1 MTASKSFRT
10 RIAESHFVW
19 KLYHLF
25 VADAVSLQKPT
36 KYKIIYSFL
45 GGNLGRAADIGCG
58 PGVFIR
64 HLSKRA
70 SKVFAADIDAA
81 ALQRVKARNRG
92 VTNLECVVTLANHL
106 PFTDSSLDTVLLLE
120 VLEHLED
127 DAAGVR
133 EVCRVLA
140 SGGKLVLSVPVPPGE
155 INEGDPWGH
164 KREGYQ
170 LDQIRSLVESNGFLV
185 LDYGFAQ
192 FKFSR
197 LAEKMVQRWRRW
209 FHLPAPIFLSW
220 LGYLDHLL
228 GSEGR
233 RRGDYHPSTVVVMA
247 RKKEDAWVR

>member
-1 MTASKSFRT
+1 
-10 RIAESHFVW
+10 
-19 KLYHLF
+19 
-25 VADAVSLQKPT
+25 
-36 KYKIIYSFL
+36 
-45 GGNLGRAADIGCG
+45 
-58 PGVFIR
+58 
-64 HLSKRA
+64 
-70 SKVFAADIDAA
+70 
-81 ALQRVKARNRG
+81 
-92 VTNLECVVTLANHL
+92 
-106 PFTDSSLDTVLLLE
+106 LLE

-127 DAAGVR
+127 DSAGVR

-170 LDQIRSLVESNGFLV
+170 LDQIRSLVESNGFQV

-197 LAEKMVQRWRRW
+197 LAEKVVNKWRRW

-220 LGYLDHLL
+220 LCYLDRLL

-233 RRGDYHPSTVVVMA
+233 RRGDYLPSTVVVTA
-247 RKKEDAWVR
+247 RKKEVAWVR

>member
-1 MTASKSFRT
+1 LRT
-10 RIAESHFVW
+10 RIAESYWVW
-19 KLYHLF
+19 KLYHLL

-36 KYKIIYSFL
+36 KYKIIYGFL

-64 HLSKRA
+64 HLSTRA
-70 SKVFAADIDAA
+70 AKVFAADIDAA
-81 ALQRVKARNRG
+81 ALHRLKARNRG
-92 VTNLECVVTLANHL
+92 IDNLECVVTLANRL

-170 LDQIRSLVESNGFLV
+170 LDQIRSLVESNGFQM
-185 LDYGFAQ
+185 LDHGFAQ

-233 RRGDYHPSTVVVMA
+233 RRGDYLPSTVVVMA